1 MIGLDLVVEAAEGAV
16 LEKEEAAVWKTR
28 WRAAAAY
35 SKRGPPPCCS
45 EPVQANATQQM
56 QGTNPSNPT
65 SAGGIGCPATR
76 NGRRSS

>member
-45 EPVQANATQQM
+45 EPVQANATQQI
-56 QGTNPSNPT
+56 QGTNPPPLVGLDVLRPEMD
-65 SAGGIGCPATR
+65 AGR
-76 NGRRSS
+76 LK